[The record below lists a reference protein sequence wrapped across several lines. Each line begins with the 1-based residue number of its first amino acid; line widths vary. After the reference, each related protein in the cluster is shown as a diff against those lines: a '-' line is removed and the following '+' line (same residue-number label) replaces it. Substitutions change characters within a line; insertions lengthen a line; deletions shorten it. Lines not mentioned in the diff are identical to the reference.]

1 MESTGQGSARRR
13 RFGITLA
20 YERQAMDDEEFKQVY
35 NQACD
40 AAIGIMDEDAKRA
53 YLLALQLIA
62 GLQAQIEEMQLEADD
77 C

>member
-1 MESTGQGSARRR
+1 
-13 RFGITLA
+13 
-20 YERQAMDDEEFKQVY
+20 MDEVEFKQVY

-40 AAIGIMDEDAKRA
+40 AAIGITDVDPAKATSETRRTV
-53 YLLALQLIA
+53 LFMLQLIA